1 MTDYFGD
8 EFYTYLLFEF
18 IYFVLGLLLEDQYAN
33 IQDDS
38 FKKEFNETVFYRIIE
53 LSNIHL
59 MKIIIFLIPFLI
71 SLFVLYFMF
80 IYSININCRCRN
92 IISIKEIINKYIY
105 LYPIIIIIDIIQY
118 TFIYPYI
125 TQYTSVLCMPIH

>member
-38 FKKEFNETVFYRIIE
+38 
-53 LSNIHL
+53 
-59 MKIIIFLIPFLI
+59 
-71 SLFVLYFMF
+71 
-80 IYSININCRCRN
+80 
-92 IISIKEIINKYIY
+92 
-105 LYPIIIIIDIIQY
+105 
-118 TFIYPYI
+118 
-125 TQYTSVLCMPIH
+125 